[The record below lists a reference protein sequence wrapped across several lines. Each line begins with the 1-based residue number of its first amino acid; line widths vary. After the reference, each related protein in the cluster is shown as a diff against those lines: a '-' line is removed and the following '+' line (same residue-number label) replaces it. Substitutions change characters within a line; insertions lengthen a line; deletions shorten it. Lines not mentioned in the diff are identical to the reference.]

1 MSVDVQDLAPADVSV
16 PVTTEDAT
24 SVSVDPATPAVA
36 EAAET
41 QTPVVPDPPRDES
54 ERLEPIPT
62 GPITLES
69 GTEVEVVPLR
79 LRETMKLLKIV
90 TRGAGSVLEQLMGE
104 LDMEDPAAF
113 AQTLGALVIMSIPE
127 AEDEAVAFIQ
137 AMVAPANETSLTTQ
151 EKITAR
157 QSLAQELSN
166 PDLNDTISII
176 ERVIRRESEDI
187 RNLGKRIG
195 AAFKVAGKVGLSA

>member
-1 MSVDVQDLAPADVSV
+1 MTVEELELPLTTDDSV
-16 PVTTEDAT
+16 PVTAEDAT
-24 SVSVDPATPAVA
+24 SIVDPATPAVA
-36 EAAET
+36 EATEA
-41 QTPVVPDPPRDES
+41 QTPVEPDPARDEA
-54 ERLEPIPT
+54 ERLEPENT
-62 GPITLES
+62 GPIVLES

-127 AEDEAVAFIQ
+127 AENEAVAFIQ
-137 AMVAPANETSLTTQ
+137 AMVVPANKDALT
-151 EKITAR
+151 
-157 QSLAQELSN
+157 AQERVELTQKINNELEN

-187 RNLGKRIG
+187 RNLGKRIS
-195 AAFKVAGKVGLSA
+195 AAFKVAGKVGLTK